1 MYVCIGMLKIQL
13 NPSPIKLNLN
23 FSWPSREYVTFP
35 SLLQEKT
42 LCTSAWP
49 MLWDYKLSCDKTSAK
64 WTWLCK
70 LAML

>member
-1 MYVCIGMLKIQL
+1 MYVCIGMLKRQL
-13 NPSPIKLNLN
+13 NPTPTKLNSTP
-23 FSWPSREYVTFP
+23 SWEYVTFP